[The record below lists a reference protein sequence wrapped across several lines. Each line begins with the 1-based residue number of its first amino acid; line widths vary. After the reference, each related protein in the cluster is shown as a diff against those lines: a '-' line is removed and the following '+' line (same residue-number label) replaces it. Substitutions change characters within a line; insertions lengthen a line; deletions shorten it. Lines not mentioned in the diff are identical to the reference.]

1 MPLSSIELLLKQR
14 MGLHSATVGSVT
26 VRQAVEQRMRS
37 CDIHDTG
44 DYLKILQHSAT
55 ELDALID
62 TVIIPETW
70 FFRDRNPFSAFSAW
84 VTDEWWP
91 RNAGHTL
98 RVLSVPCSSG
108 EEPYTLAMCLCD
120 IGLPATATHI
130 DAVDISHTNIEKA
143 LRATY
148 GSNSFRGGEL
158 DFRERHF
165 ASENQRYQLKD
176 NIRCRVSFVRANI
189 LDDGF
194 LQKREPYHV
203 IFCRNLLI
211 YFDRPTQNSAI
222 ERLEHLLTGDGVL
235 FLGHSETSLVTER
248 DFTPLG
254 YPRSF
259 AFRRGKTVQREQS
272 PPRRKKP
279 VCTIPKKR
287 QEPPPGREKRQKPPS
302 GPATVKPV
310 AEVAPATTP
319 DNNESLLKQAFR
331 LADQGHIDEAAQHCE
346 TLLKRNCHQADAH
359 YLLGLIRET
368 TGNRRAAEQHLRK
381 AVYLDPNHYEALT
394 HLGVICLQHG
404 DTAGARR
411 FQERAGRVQQR
422 TRPTEK
428 SE

>member
-1 MPLSSIELLLKQR
+1 MPLAAIELLLQQH

-44 DYLKILQHSAT
+44 DYLKVLQHSAT

-62 TVIIPETW
+62 TVVIPETW
-70 FFRDRNPFSAFSAW
+70 FYRDRNPFSAFSTW

-91 RNAGHTL
+91 RNAGHSL

-120 IGLPATATHI
+120 IGLPVNATHI
-130 DAVDISHTNIEKA
+130 DAVDISHNNIEKA

-158 DFRERHF
+158 DFRDRHF
-165 ASENQRYQLKD
+165 TSENQRYQLRD
-176 NIRCRVSFVRANI
+176 NIRGRVNFARANI

-194 LQKREPYHV
+194 LQQRQPYHV

-211 YFDRPTQNSAI
+211 YFDRPTQNAAI

-235 FLGHSETSLVTER
+235 FLGHSETSLVMER

-259 AFRRGKTVQREQS
+259 AFRRGKAVQSEQS

-279 VCTIPKKR
+279 ARAIPKQRK
-287 QEPPPGREKRQKPPS
+287 EPPPGR
-302 GPATVKPV
+302 ATAMPV
-310 AEVAPATTP
+310 AQAAPPAAP
-319 DNNESLLKQAFR
+319 DSDESLLRQAFR

-346 TLLKRNCHQADAH
+346 TLLKRQCHQADAH

-381 AVYLDPNHYEALT
+381 AVYLDPDHYEALT
-394 HLGVICLQHG
+394 HLGVMCLQHG
-404 DTAGARR
+404 DTASARR
-411 FQERAGRVQQR
+411 FQERASRVQQR
-422 TRPTEK
+422 TRATEK